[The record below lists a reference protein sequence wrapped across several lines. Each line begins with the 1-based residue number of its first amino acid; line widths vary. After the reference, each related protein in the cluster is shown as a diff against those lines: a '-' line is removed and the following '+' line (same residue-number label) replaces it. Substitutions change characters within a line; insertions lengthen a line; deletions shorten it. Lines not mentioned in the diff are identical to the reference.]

1 MSKGKFIFGF
11 ALGVAAGIAAK
22 YLYDNQE
29 TVCTVVNEKV
39 KIAKEELHDFVDFA
53 SDKVATAGRK
63 VSKKASEYADMA
75 DEQLQ
80 EFKDAFKEANY
91 TDEDKKQV

>member
-39 KIAKEELHDFVDFA
+39 KIAKEELHDFVEMCIRDSPDIEIYA
-53 SDKVATAGRK
+53 AAKDK
-63 VSKKASEYADMA
+63 EM
-75 DEQLQ
+75 
-80 EFKDAFKEANY
+80 N
-91 TDEDKKQV
+91 DKKYIIPGLGDAGDRLFGTK